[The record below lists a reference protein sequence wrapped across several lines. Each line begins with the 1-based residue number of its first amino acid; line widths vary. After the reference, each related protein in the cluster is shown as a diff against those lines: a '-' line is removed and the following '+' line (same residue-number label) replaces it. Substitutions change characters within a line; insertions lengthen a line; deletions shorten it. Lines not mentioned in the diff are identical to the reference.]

1 MKVRYVRMFKIIA
14 TLFWPE
20 QLELVK
26 MVISQIALGAPIIG
40 VNS

>member
-1 MKVRYVRMFKIIA
+1 MFKIIA

-26 MVISQIALGAPIIG
+26 MVVSQIVLVLPIIG

>member
-1 MKVRYVRMFKIIA
+1 MFRIIA

-26 MVISQIALGAPIIG
+26 MVISQIVLGSPMIG